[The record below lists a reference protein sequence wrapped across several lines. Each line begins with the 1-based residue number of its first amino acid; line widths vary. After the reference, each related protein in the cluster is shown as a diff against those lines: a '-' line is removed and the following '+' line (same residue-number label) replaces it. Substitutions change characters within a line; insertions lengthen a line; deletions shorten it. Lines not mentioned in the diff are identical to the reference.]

1 LSFLSRNISLRSL
14 RSPRLNFAF
23 EMEKISVAIITKDE
37 EGNIRACLESVKWA
51 DEIVVVDNGS
61 TDRTLAVCQEYGVR
75 VFREDWK
82 GYSGQKN
89 SAIEKTRNEWVLS
102 LDADERVTPELRRE
116 MEESLAADSSVEG
129 YWIPRKNF
137 FLGRWIRRCGWYP
150 DLNLRLFRK
159 SRGHF
164 GERAVH
170 ERVEIRGKTTPLTQ
184 PLIHETYRTLTDFVQ
199 RMDRYSTLAA
209 REMNR
214 EGREFRWIDLLF
226 RPPSTFLQM
235 YILRAGFLE
244 GCDGLV
250 LSVLYSFYTFAK
262 YAKLREIGRSE
273 KPGY

>member
-1 LSFLSRNISLRSL
+1 
-14 RSPRLNFAF
+14 
-23 EMEKISVAIITKDE
+23 MEKISIAIITKDE
-37 EGNIRACLESVKWA
+37 ERNIRGCLESVNWA

-61 TDRTLAVCQEYGVR
+61 TDRTLTVCQEYGVR
-75 VFREDWK
+75 IFREDWK

-89 SAIEKTRNEWVLS
+89 SAIEKAKNEWVLS

-116 MEESLAADSSVEG
+116 MEESLAADPSVDG

-159 SRGHF
+159 SRGRF

-170 ERVEIRGKTTPLTQ
+170 ERVEIPGKTLPLSQ
-184 PLIHETYRTLTDFVQ
+184 PLIHETYRTLTDFLQ

-214 EGREFRWIDLLF
+214 EGREFRWIDALF
-226 RPPSTFLQM
+226 RPPLTFLQM

-244 GCDGLV
+244 GTDGLV
-250 LSVLYSFYTFAK
+250 LSILYSFYTFAK
-262 YAKLREIGRSE
+262 YAKLREIGKSE